1 MFPPAIDIIPT
12 SLAVAYSIGKYMN
25 KKNDESPRD
34 ILSNPSSVFLIPM
47 ASHRKAE
54 NSVAHQREVEEWP
67 LGTFCKY
74 NVLLRNLPLY
84 YWMFPSAIDRL
95 PKLSNIGGGGERWVV
110 RTLSLV

>member
-1 MFPPAIDIIPT
+1 MFPPAIVIIPT
-12 SLAVAYSIGKYMN
+12 SLAVAYSIGKYIN

-34 ILSNPSSVFLIPM
+34 ILSNPS
-47 ASHRKAE
+47 
-54 NSVAHQREVEEWP
+54 Q
-67 LGTFCKY
+67 TFCKY